1 MHHRL
6 LGALLGGVLMLWPL
20 AAEAKVKIVATLP
33 TLAAIAREVGG
44 RDAEVTSLAYPTQDP
59 HFVDARPHL
68 VLSLNRANL
77 LVANGLELESGWLPV
92 LLSGSRNAAIQ
103 PGAPGYLDSSTLV
116 PLKEL
121 PRQKIDRSMGDI
133 HPGGNPHYL
142 TDPRNGGRVARGI
155 ADRLASLDPAN
166 SAEYRRRASALAKAC
181 DSLAT
186 RETKRFVDLPV
197 VERHVVTYHRSLP
210 YLLDWLG
217 LMEIGTIE
225 PKPGISP
232 DPGHVAWLLGHMRK
246 VHADVILQEEYY
258 PSRIGKLLAEK
269 AKATLAQLPG
279 GAAFERGE
287 TYLGY
292 VERMTDK
299 VYEAVAKDATP

>member
-1 MHHRL
+1 MNHRL
-6 LGALLGGVLMLWPL
+6 LGGVLGALLMLWPL
-20 AAEAKVKIVATLP
+20 AAEAKVKVVATLP

-44 RDAEVTSLAYPTQDP
+44 DDAEVTSLAYATQDP

-77 LVANGLELESGWLPV
+77 LIANGLELESGWLPV
-92 LLSGSRNAAIQ
+92 LLTGSRNAAIQ
-103 PGAPGYLDSSTLV
+103 PGSRGYLDSSTLV
-116 PLKEL
+116 PLKEI
-121 PRQKIDRSMGDI
+121 PRQKVDRSMGDI

-155 ADRLASLDPAN
+155 ADRLATLDPAN
-166 SAEYRRRASALAKAC
+166 APDYRRRASALAKAC
-181 DSLAT
+181 DVLAAK
-186 RETKRFVDLPV
+186 ETKRFADLPV

-232 DPGHVAWLLGHMRK
+232 DPAHISWLLGHMRK

-258 PSRIGKLLAEK
+258 PSRIGRLLADK
-269 AKATLAQLPG
+269 AKATLALLPG
-279 GAAFERGE
+279 GALFEKGE
-287 TYLGY
+287 GYLGY
-292 VERMTDK
+292 VERMADK
-299 VYEAVAKDATP
+299 AYQAVAKDMTP